1 MLDVSVRKAG
11 AADHPILERLWLMFW
26 HDMSEFRDQLPD
38 PDGTFHSERL
48 QAALED
54 TRWTSYLLEHGE
66 RPIGLALVHDLGNQN
81 RILNS
86 FFVVR
91 GARRAGI
98 GLRAVQDVITR
109 YPGHWEIAFQDE
121 NTAAVRFW
129 RQSPPRSLV
138 TPGLRTEGLCLA
150 SPVFRLI
157 PGSRSTRLHRR
168 AAAI

>member
-1 MLDVSVRKAG
+1 MADVSVRKAG
-11 AADHPILERLWLMFW
+11 PADRPILERLWLMFW

-48 QAALED
+48 QAAMED
-54 TRWTSYLLEHGE
+54 THWTSYLLAYGD
-66 RPIGLALVHDLGNQN
+66 RPVGLALVHDLGGQK

-98 GLRAVQDVITR
+98 GLRAVQDVVTR

-121 NTAAVRFW
+121 NAAAVRFW
-129 RQSPPRSLV
+129 RHVATKIAGDAWTEDRRPVPGQPSLPPDTWISFDV
-138 TPGLRTEGLCLA
+138 PA
-150 SPVFRLI
+150 
-157 PGSRSTRLHRR
+157 
-168 AAAI
+168 